1 MLQKQRALKCVLA
14 ITLITGVLLFA
25 MPVMAQTNGGMVDK
39 IVAVVNEDIVTS
51 HELNK
56 RLKQVLTSIENAP
69 LSPEEKVQARQQ
81 VQGDMLQEMIREKLI
96 EQEIK
101 RYNISVSDAEVNDAI
116 DNIKSNNNFTDEALR
131 EALALQGY
139 DYNDYREEIRRQILS
154 SKLMNR
160 QIRSRVV
167 VTEADVQKYYNE
179 NSGDFL
185 STREYKVWNLFVRW
199 SEFGDGR
206 EQQMAGATIEKLYTR
221 LQNGEDFKVLAQG
234 AGQTY
239 GGGELGTFRL
249 NEIAPD
255 FRPIIAELNANQHSK
270 ILPGNGVAQI
280 FYVEEVIVAGDQS
293 LEQVRPEIEEV
304 LYRQGMEKKFDTWMQ
319 ELRDQSHI
327 EILQN

>member
-1 MLQKQRALKCVLA
+1 MLQKQRAMKCVLA
-14 ITLITGVLLFA
+14 VTLITGLLFGA
-25 MPVMAQTNGGMVDK
+25 MPVMAQTNSGVVDK
-39 IVAVVNEDIVTS
+39 IVAVVNEDIITA

-56 RLKQVLTSIENAP
+56 RLKQVLISIENAP
-69 LSPEEKVQARQQ
+69 LSPEEKAQARQQ
-81 VQGDMLQEMIREKLI
+81 VQGEMLQEMIREKLI

-101 RYNISVSDAEVNDAI
+101 RYNISVTDVEVNDAI
-116 DNIKSNNNFTDEALR
+116 NNIKSNNNFTDEALR

-167 VTEADVQKYYNE
+167 VTEADVQKYYTE

-185 STREYKVWNLFVRW
+185 SAREYKVWNLFVRW
-199 SEFGDGR
+199 SEYGDSR
-206 EQQMAGATIEKLYTR
+206 EQQQALSIIENLYGR

-234 AGQTY
+234 SGQYY
-239 GGGELGTFRL
+239 GGGELGLFRV

-255 FRPIIAELNANQHSK
+255 FRSVIAELTPHTYSK
-270 ILPGNGVAQI
+270 ILRGNGVAQI
-280 FYVEEVIVAGDQS
+280 FYVEEIIISGDQS
-293 LEQVRPEIEEV
+293 LEEVRPEIEEV

-319 ELRDQSHI
+319 ELTEQSHI
-327 EILQN
+327 EVLQN